1 MITHVPRVSVIIPF
15 RDAEDWLPATLASL
29 AEQRDLT
36 YELVAVDD
44 GSRDQ
49 STEVLQRC
57 WAQLGRPA
65 PMRLL
70 RVEGDAGV
78 SAARNC
84 GWRLAAAPLVAFLDA
99 DDLCLGQRLA
109 LQARCLE
116 SDPSLGQVLCGWRRM
131 QGLPLRGGAAPA
143 AEVEVRPWLEG
154 AGFDTESAFRHKAV
168 LPSAWMLRRSALE
181 LVGGFD
187 PSLRHAE
194 DVDLLLRLAIQGV
207 RGAWVEEV
215 LCGYRVHGGGA
226 SSRLRSQTQGLLWV
240 MGKALQRLHPGHP
253 LLRRREEML
262 LGTRSWLAWKAWSE
276 GEEELALGLWRS
288 AWGGS
293 PLGPAGTWLHLAQ
306 AMESGSRREGH
317 PFAFADLLEDPGWQR
332 LECHVVGLLRQRDR
346 QPFPT
351 PDTAVPEEPG
361 AGYRRGWG
369 LLAHGY
375 HQAGLV
381 LWRDLLALELQN
393 LERSGETSPWIPGA
407 LLEAWQG
414 EQDSEAEVVM
424 EARRRGLAWC
434 SALLAW
440 DGAAEGRDRLMDDL
454 VSLLTAWAR
463 LCWGQHGDSALVRLE
478 KAFALRPDPSLLRAV
493 ARLYESHGTS
503 GAIALNRLAERLE
516 AFPPSPPWDPP
527 EEVQALAS
535 LPEPLAVGGRCRGP
549 SCQACGR
556 DTLGAWER
564 RSLTPDCDFWIPP
577 YTDPLQG
584 SASAAALEVLPEGR
598 AWIRPPL
605 ESPWFSTTAV
615 AVVDREGIPR
625 EVLCRRYPQAWPAC
639 PENPVFAIDP
649 EPSTPPLELAGTVLA
664 VVDLSAEIHYHWLL
678 EHLPR
683 LGQALESLPPEERAR
698 LRVWHNGGT
707 DSMRAEVLTSLLGLQ
722 ACQLIDA
729 RHHPHIR
736 AERLLVPPFSGRFG
750 WPPASAQDWLRKAL
764 VPEKADASRVASR
777 RLWLARGRNGSTRRP
792 VWGEAS
798 LLQRLDELGISLEP
812 VELASLK
819 LVDQAHL
826 ISEAEWVVAAHGG
839 ALAGLVFASP
849 GARVLE
855 LHQPRYAPPY
865 FHAIVQ
871 HCGLHYARCR
881 QPDVSPHL
889 YQELVYEGALVE
901 PIRIDPLRSSEALK
915 ALIAAA

>member
-1 MITHVPRVSVIIPF
+1 MITQTPRVSVIIPF
-15 RDAEDWLPATLASL
+15 RDAEPWLPATLASL
-29 AEQRDLT
+29 AEQRDLA

-44 GSRDQ
+44 GSRDN
-49 STEVLQRC
+49 SAEVLQRC

-70 RVEGDAGV
+70 RVEGDGGV

-84 GWRLAAAPLVAFLDA
+84 GWQLAAAPLVAFLDA

-109 LQARCLE
+109 VQARRLE
-116 SDPSLGQVLCGWRRM
+116 SDPSLGQVLCGWRRIR
-131 QGLPLRGGAAPA
+131 GLSLQAGAVPA

-154 AGFDTESAFRHKAV
+154 AGFDAEAAFFHKAV

-187 PSLRHAE
+187 PALRHAE
-194 DVDLLLRLAIQGV
+194 DVDLLLRLASQGV

-226 SSRLRSQTQGLLWV
+226 SSRLRPQTQGLLWV
-240 MGKALQRLHPGHP
+240 MGQALLRLPPGNP
-253 LLRRREEML
+253 LLRRREELL

-317 PFAFADLLEDPGWQR
+317 PFAFADLLEDPAWQR
-332 LECHVVGLLRQRDR
+332 LETHVVGVLRQRDR
-346 QPFPT
+346 QSFLPS
-351 PDTAVPEEPG
+351 DALAAEE
-361 AGYRRGWG
+361 AAAAYRRGWG

-375 HQAGLV
+375 HQGGLV
-381 LWRDLLALELQN
+381 LWRDLLARELHN
-393 LERSGETSPWIPGA
+393 LERSGEISPWYPGA
-407 LLEAWQG
+407 LGEAGRG
-414 EQDSEAEVVM
+414 EQSSEAEVVV
-424 EARRRGLAWC
+424 EVRHRGLAWC

-440 DGAAEGRDRLMDDL
+440 DGAAEQRDRLIDEL
-454 VSLLTAWAR
+454 VGLLTAWAR
-463 LCWGQHGDSALVRLE
+463 LCWGQHGDSAVARLE
-478 KAFALRPDPSLLRAV
+478 KAFALRPDPSLLKAL
-493 ARLYESHGTS
+493 ARHHQTHGTS
-503 GAIALNRLAERLE
+503 GAIALIRLAERLE
-516 AFPPSPPWDPP
+516 AWPPSPSWDPP
-527 EEVQALAS
+527 EDVKALAS

-549 SCQACGR
+549 SCEACGFY
-556 DTLGAWER
+556 TLAAWER
-564 RSLTPDCDFWIPP
+564 RALAPGCDLWIPP
-577 YTDPLQG
+577 FTDPLPG
-584 SASAAALEVLPEGR
+584 TAAEPTLELLPDGR

-605 ESPWFSTTAV
+605 ESPWLSTTAV
-615 AVVDREGIPR
+615 AVVDRDGVPR
-625 EVLCRRYPQAWPAC
+625 EGLCRHYPQPWPAC
-639 PENPVFAIDP
+639 PEETEFAIDP
-649 EPSTPPLELAGTVLA
+649 EPSTPPLELAGAVLA

-683 LGQALESLPPEERAR
+683 LGQALESLPPEARAG

-707 DSMRAEVLTSLLGLQ
+707 DPMRTEALTSLLGLQ
-722 ACQLIDA
+722 AGQLIDA

-750 WPPASAQDWLRKAL
+750 WPPSSAQNWLRQAL
-764 VPEKADASRVASR
+764 LPGEADTSRVGSR

-798 LLQRLDELGISLEP
+798 LLQRLEELGIPLEP
-812 VELASLK
+812 VELASLS
-819 LVDQAHL
+819 LVDQARL
-826 ISEAEWVVAAHGG
+826 LSEAEWVVAAHGG
-839 ALAGLVFASP
+839 ALAGLVFAPP

-871 HCGLHYARCR
+871 HRCLRYARCS
-881 QPDVSPHL
+881 QPDASPHL
-889 YQELVYEGALVE
+889 YQELVYEGALME
-901 PIRIDPLRSSEALK
+901 PIRIDPLRSSAALK
-915 ALIAAA
+915 ALITSP